1 MDADVVLAKLDSLQR
16 CVGRVEEKTPSNV
29 EVLKSDYDMQDII
42 SLNLERAV
50 QISVDIAAH
59 ILSAKDTS
67 TPATIG
73 ETFTALSE
81 VGVISTE
88 LAERL
93 RKAVGFRKIS
103 VHEYEKI
110 DWEIVYSICTKH
122 MKDFREYAA
131 GVLAYYN
138 ID

>member
-1 MDADVVLAKLDSLQR
+1 
-16 CVGRVEEKTPSNV
+16 
-29 EVLKSDYDMQDII
+29 
-42 SLNLERAV
+42 
-50 QISVDIAAH
+50 
-59 ILSAKDTS
+59 
-67 TPATIG
+67 
-73 ETFTALSE
+73 
-81 VGVISTE
+81 VISTE

-93 RKAVGFRKIS
+93 RKAVGFRNIS

-131 GVLAYYN
+131 GVMVYYN